1 MSHHGST
8 PDHGEAGEASPLL
21 LQPDSDENV
30 CQCFNQEVINVHPRV
45 VLAFLI
51 TTTVLITCGALLV
64 ARPTWH
70 NALLPIM
77 STLCGLWIPSPAQ
90 AAGRG
95 VRSRVT
101 TA

>member
-51 TTTVLITCGALLV
+51 TTTVLIT
-64 ARPTWH
+64 
-70 NALLPIM
+70 
-77 STLCGLWIPSPAQ
+77 
-90 AAGRG
+90 
-95 VRSRVT
+95 
-101 TA
+101 